1 MFVSRFCVKVS
12 DNFTFD
18 DKDVDI
24 QKENGFERT
33 VAREFMVGWMLL
45 L

>member
-1 MFVSRFCVKVS
+1 MFVSQFCVKAS
-12 DNFTFD
+12 DDFTVD

-33 VAREFMVGWMLL
+33 VAHEFIVGWMLL
-45 L
+45 R